1 MKVYSLNVASPEKVI
16 FNNKELVTSIFKKP
30 VNTKL
35 FLSKKGLENDKQADL
50 TSHGGKY
57 KALYGYS
64 YEHYSYWG
72 QFLEKDFSKE
82 YGLVGENLTIST
94 FDEKEVNSIL
104 EIGCGYGVST
114 WFLKDKFKSVTG
126 LDISDNAIKSAKKI
140 FPEIDF
146 VKSDVMQYFD
156 ENPEKK
162 FDVILSCYGP
172 PVDLEKIMRHCKYF
186 VRVGYRPKKIS
197 GATFKMTEKMQGL
210 QLGFST
216 TVVSDEFK
224 KNKISRLYFKYYFTP
239 FFIRNLIDS
248 FTKKFIPL

>member
-94 FDEKEVNSIL
+94 FDEKIL
-104 EIGCGYGVST
+104 FHHHHS
-114 WFLKDKFKSVTG
+114 
-126 LDISDNAIKSAKKI
+126 
-140 FPEIDF
+140 
-146 VKSDVMQYFD
+146 
-156 ENPEKK
+156 
-162 FDVILSCYGP
+162 
-172 PVDLEKIMRHCKYF
+172 HH
-186 VRVGYRPKKIS
+186 
-197 GATFKMTEKMQGL
+197 
-210 QLGFST
+210 
-216 TVVSDEFK
+216 
-224 KNKISRLYFKYYFTP
+224 
-239 FFIRNLIDS
+239 
-248 FTKKFIPL
+248 

>member
-94 FDEKEVNSIL
+94 FDEKEVYIGDEYKIGDAIVKVSQPRIPCFKLGIKMNSR
-104 EIGCGYGVST
+104 G
-114 WFLKDKFKSVTG
+114 
-126 LDISDNAIKSAKKI
+126 
-140 FPEIDF
+140 F
-146 VKSDVMQYFD
+146 VKDFINSNKLGVYFQVIKEGYIKQD
-156 ENPEKK
+156 DDLEVLHRANHNVSIFNVSNLLFLDTTNYLEMKSLLDLK
-162 FDVILSCYGP
+162 ILSP
-172 PVDLEKIMRHCKYF
+172 EVEEKF
-186 VRVGYRPKKIS
+186 
-197 GATFKMTEKMQGL
+197 Q
-210 QLGFST
+210 
-216 TVVSDEFK
+216 
-224 KNKISRLYFKYYFTP
+224 SRCVKAGIYDVL
-239 FFIRNLIDS
+239 
-248 FTKKFIPL
+248 